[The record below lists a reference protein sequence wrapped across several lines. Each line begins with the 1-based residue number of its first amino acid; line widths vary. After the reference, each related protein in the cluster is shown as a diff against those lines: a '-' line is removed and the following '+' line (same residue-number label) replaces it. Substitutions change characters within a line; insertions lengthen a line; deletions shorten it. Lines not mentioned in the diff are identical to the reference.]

1 MGFRYLRRLGIGE
14 TDGYSLPNFIHIMM
28 KKFKGILN
36 ETIRKTGDEYTIF
49 SKKGKKLGEYDSKA
63 AAVKR
68 LRQIEWF
75 KRHK

>member
-1 MGFRYLRRLGIGE
+1 
-14 TDGYSLPNFIHIMM
+14 M
-28 KKFKGILN
+28 KKFKNILN
-36 ETIRKTGDEYTIF
+36 ETIRKTGESEYTIF
-49 SKKGKKLGEYDSKA
+49 SKKGKKLGEYESKE

>member
-1 MGFRYLRRLGIGE
+1 
-14 TDGYSLPNFIHIMM
+14 M
-28 KKFKGILN
+28 KKFKNILN
-36 ETIRKTGDEYTIF
+36 ETIRKTGESEYTIF
-49 SKKGKKLGEYDSKA
+49 SKNGKKLGEYESKD